1 MARMRKLLLIIIA
14 ILPVSVI
21 GQNLPHSTLFQY
33 NHMMVNPG
41 YAGMN
46 DGITV
51 NTVVRNQWMGFEG
64 APNTQNFNAHMPFKL
79 FGAKHGAG
87 LTLMNDEAGFENNI
101 SIALNYA
108 FQKEIAEGK
117 MGLGV
122 GFGFASQS
130 LSSTEWL
137 TNGNAT
143 SDILPTGEDQ
153 PIYFDLSLGGF
164 YKTDNL
170 YFGLSVVHLTQPE
183 VRYKNSGS
191 TYPYYRRGSFLTFG
205 YNYQL
210 GNPLF
215 EIEPAVMIYSS
226 GSSVQAAFNSVL
238 HFKNRFWGGLGYR
251 VIDAVSILAGA
262 EIIEGLNVGLSYDI
276 PTSQM
281 IHSTIGSF
289 EFTVQYVFKV
299 DVEKDNRVFKSVRF
313 L

>member
-1 MARMRKLLLIIIA
+1 
-14 ILPVSVI
+14 
-21 GQNLPHSTLFQY
+21 
-33 NHMMVNPG
+33 MMVNPG

-64 APNTQNFNAHMPFKL
+64 APTNQNFNAHMPFKL
-79 FGAKHGAG
+79 FELQHGVG

-101 SIALNYA
+101 AIGLNYA

-117 MGLGV
+117 LGIGV
-122 GFGFASQS
+122 GLGFASQS
-130 LSSTEWL
+130 LSTTEFQPYSE
-137 TNGNAT
+137 GAT
-143 SDILPTGEDQ
+143 DGLIPQGTDE

-170 YFGLSVVHLTQPE
+170 YFGLSFLHLTQPE
-183 VRYKNSGS
+183 VKYKGENTGS

-215 EIEPAVMIYSS
+215 EIEPSVLVYTS
-226 GSSVQAAFNSVL
+226 GSSVQIAFNSVL
-238 HFKNRFWGGLGYR
+238 HFKNRFWGGIGYR
-251 VIDAVSILAGA
+251 VVDAVSILAGA
-262 EIIEGLNVGLSYDI
+262 ELIEGLNVGLAYDI

-281 IHSTIGSF
+281 VYSSSGSF
-289 EFTVQYVFKV
+289 EFTVQYIFKV
-299 DVEKDNRVFKSVRF
+299 DVEKDDRVFKSVRF